1 MSHCFKLAYETYI
14 KTRIFGE
21 NFVKRNKNKFKI
33 VYNNKEYALK
43 EFFEEIDKNYK
54 PGETIKFKLRIFNN
68 ILNLSEMFF
77 NCDDLLAMKDDSKVN
92 KEQVKAKSKY
102 GLSISKKEEKKP
114 FKIIDINR
122 MFYGCESLI
131 SIPDISDWNMENVT
145 NMFGLFYECES
156 LISIPDISKWNMK
169 KVTNMTY
176 IFYGCN
182 KLSSIPDITNWNV
195 ENIFY
200 YFELIYKYDE
210 DLRILGKKFVNKN
223 INECSIEY
231 NCKIFKL
238 CEFFEKINDK
248 KFSEDEKI
256 KIYLKFKNEIDM
268 SYMFDSCD
276 RLLSVNF
283 LGNIRNTIEDSIFDN
298 KENELSS
305 SLLSDRIDMNL
316 DDKYNSFYDD
326 CTLLNTSESNI
337 EKKYSSFLNIT
348 ELSRTN

>member
-1 MSHCFKLAYETYI
+1 MEHFFKLAYKTDE

-43 EFFEEIDKNYK
+43 KFFEEIDKNCESWK
-54 PGETIKFKLRIFNN
+54 EIKFKLRIIHN

-77 NCDDLLAMKDDSKVN
+77 NCYDLLAMKDDAKVN

-169 KVTNMTY
+169 KVTNMNY
-176 IFYGCN
+176 IFYRCN
-182 KLSSIPDITNWNV
+182 KL
-195 ENIFY
+195 
-200 YFELIYKYDE
+200 
-210 DLRILGKKFVNKN
+210 
-223 INECSIEY
+223 
-231 NCKIFKL
+231 
-238 CEFFEKINDK
+238 
-248 KFSEDEKI
+248 
-256 KIYLKFKNEIDM
+256 
-268 SYMFDSCD
+268 
-276 RLLSVNF
+276 
-283 LGNIRNTIEDSIFDN
+283 
-298 KENELSS
+298 
-305 SLLSDRIDMNL
+305 
-316 DDKYNSFYDD
+316 
-326 CTLLNTSESNI
+326 
-337 EKKYSSFLNIT
+337 
-348 ELSRTN
+348 

>member
-1 MSHCFKLAYETYI
+1 MEHFFKLAYKTGE

-43 EFFEEIDKNYK
+43 DFFEEIDNNCK
-54 PGETIKFKLRIFNN
+54 PGIKIKFKLRIFHN

-77 NCDDLLAMKDDSKVN
+77 NCHGLLSMKDDSKVN

-195 ENIFY
+195 ENIF
-200 YFELIYKYDE
+200 I
-210 DLRILGKKFVNKN
+210 ILN
-223 INECSIEY
+223 
-231 NCKIFKL
+231 
-238 CEFFEKINDK
+238 
-248 KFSEDEKI
+248 
-256 KIYLKFKNEIDM
+256 
-268 SYMFDSCD
+268 
-276 RLLSVNF
+276 
-283 LGNIRNTIEDSIFDN
+283 
-298 KENELSS
+298 
-305 SLLSDRIDMNL
+305 
-316 DDKYNSFYDD
+316 
-326 CTLLNTSESNI
+326 
-337 EKKYSSFLNIT
+337 
-348 ELSRTN
+348 